1 MSTTTSI
8 PFTAPRA
15 LMRGLLATV
24 FVCGL
29 VFGLGLLWAESRE
42 RAMGGL
48 LMGFVHA
55 VSIALAGG
63 LFLAVLRLSN
73 ARWATALRRL
83 PEALASSLPVLG
95 FLGLVLIG
103 GVPVLY
109 DWAHESHVVGDPILE
124 GKADYLNWFAF
135 SVRLLAFFVV
145 WTWLLRGMLVH
156 SRRHDADGDARHR
169 AAMFRYAAWFM
180 PIFAITYTLAS
191 VDWVESLEPHWFS
204 TAFALVT
211 LSGAAC
217 SALAACVLLG
227 LWLRKRGELQRTLT
241 DDHLDDLGKITIGFA
256 LFWGYIWY
264 CQYMLVWYT
273 NMPEETP
280 YYALRMHGG
289 WGHVAKVCIVLCWA
303 IPFFVLMPKRARRS
317 AAVMG
322 RVAVIVLLGQAAH
335 WYWLIGPVVIGEH
348 PSVGLWDI
356 APVIGCLALLTWG
369 ILRGLSQ
376 APLVPLRD
384 PALAESLHYHC

>member
-1 MSTTTSI
+1 MSVHASI
-8 PFTAPRA
+8 RFAPPRA
-15 LMRGLLATV
+15 LMRGLLVIV

-29 VFGLGLLWAESRE
+29 LFGLGLLGPESRE
-42 RAMGGL
+42 RSMGGL

-55 VSIALAGG
+55 VSITVAGG

-83 PEALASSLPVLG
+83 PEALAASLPVLG
-95 FLGLVLIG
+95 FLALILIG
-103 GVPVLY
+103 GVPLLY
-109 DWAHESHVVGDPILE
+109 DWSHESHVLGDPILE
-124 GKADYLNWFAF
+124 GKSDYLNWFAF
-135 SVRLLAFFVV
+135 GVRSIVFFLV
-145 WTWLLRGMLVH
+145 WTWLMRGMVAH
-156 SRRHDADGDARHR
+156 SRRQDADGDARHR
-169 AAMFRYAAWFM
+169 AAMFKYAACFM
-180 PIFAITYTLAS
+180 PVLAVTYSLAS

-227 LWLRKRGELQRTLT
+227 LWLRKRGELRRAFT

-256 LFWGYIWY
+256 LFWGYIWF

-280 YYALRMHGG
+280 YYALRLNGG
-289 WGHVAKVCIVLCWA
+289 WGHVAKLCILLCWA
-303 IPFFVLMPKRARRS
+303 VPFFVLMPKRARRS

-322 RVAVIVLLGQAAH
+322 RVAVVVLVGQATH

-348 PSVGLWDI
+348 PAFGMWDL
-356 APVIGCLALLTWG
+356 APVVGSLALLAWG
-369 ILRGLSQ
+369 VLRRLSE
-376 APLVPLRD
+376 APIVPLRD
-384 PALAESLHYHC
+384 PALEESLHYHC

>member
-1 MSTTTSI
+1 MSEAT
-8 PFTAPRA
+8 FTPSRS
-15 LMRGLLATV
+15 LMRGLPAAV

-29 VFGLGLLWAESRE
+29 VFAVGLLGVESRE

-55 VSIALAGG
+55 VSIALGGG
-63 LFLAVLRLSN
+63 LFIAVLRLSG
-73 ARWATALRRL
+73 ARWAAALNRL
-83 PEALASSLPVLG
+83 PEALASSLPLLG
-95 FLGLVLIG
+95 FVGLVLIG

-109 DWAHESHVVGDPILE
+109 DWAHESHVIGDRVLE

-135 SVRLLAFFVV
+135 SVRLLVYFVL
-145 WTWLLRGMLVH
+145 WTWLLRGMVKH
-156 SRRHDADGDARHR
+156 SRRQAADGDPRHSR
-169 AAMFRYAAWFM
+169 TLFKYAALFM
-180 PIFAITYTLAS
+180 PIFAITYSLAS

-204 TAFALVT
+204 TAMALVT

-227 LWLRKRGELQRTLT
+227 LWLRKRGELRGILT

-280 YYALRMHGG
+280 YYALRMSGG
-289 WGHVAKVCIVLCWA
+289 WGHVAKLCILLCWA
-303 IPFFVLMPKRARRS
+303 VPFFTLMPKRARRS
-317 AAVMG
+317 PAVMG
-322 RVAVIVLLGQAAH
+322 RVAVIVLIGQVAH
-335 WYWLIGPVVIGEH
+335 WYWLIGPVVIGPH
-348 PSVGLWDI
+348 PAVGI
-356 APVIGCLALLTWG
+356 FEVAPVVGCLALASWG
-369 ILRGLSQ
+369 MLRGLSTRSD
-376 APLVPLRD
+376 PVPSR
-384 PALAESLHYHC
+384 SQ

>member
-1 MSTTTSI
+1 MSSTT
-8 PFTAPRA
+8 FTPSRS

-29 VFGLGLLWAESRE
+29 VFALGLLGAASRE

-63 LFLAVLRLSN
+63 LFLAVLRLAG

-83 PEALASSLPVLG
+83 PEALASSIPVLG
-95 FLGLVLIG
+95 FLGLVLIS

-109 DWAHESHVVGDPILE
+109 DWAHESHVVGDRVLE

-135 SVRLLAFFVV
+135 SVRLLGYFLL
-145 WTWLLRGMLVH
+145 WTWLLRGMVKH
-156 SRRHDADGDARHR
+156 SRRQDDDGDPRHSCTL
-169 AAMFRYAAWFM
+169 FKYAALFM
-180 PIFAITYTLAS
+180 PVFAITYSLAS
-191 VDWVESLEPHWFS
+191 VDWVKSLEPHWFS

-227 LWLRKRGELQRTLT
+227 LWLRKCGELRGILT

-280 YYALRMHGG
+280 YYALRMTGG
-289 WGHVAKVCIVLCWA
+289 WGHVAKLCILLCWA
-303 IPFFVLMPKRARRS
+303 VPFFVLMPKRARRS
-317 AAVMG
+317 PAVMG
-322 RVAVIVLLGQAAH
+322 RVAIIVLIGQVAH
-335 WYWLIGPVVIGEH
+335 WYWLIGPAVIGPH
-348 PSVGLWDI
+348 PAVGI
-356 APVIGCLALLTWG
+356 FEVAPVVGSLALLSWG

-376 APLVPLRD
+376 ASVVPLQD
-384 PALAESLHYHC
+384 PAVEESLHYHC